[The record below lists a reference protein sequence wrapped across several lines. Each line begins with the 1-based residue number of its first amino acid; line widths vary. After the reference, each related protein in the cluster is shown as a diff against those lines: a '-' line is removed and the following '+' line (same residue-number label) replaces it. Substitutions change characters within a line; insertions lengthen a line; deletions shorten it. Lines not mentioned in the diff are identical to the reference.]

1 MSRIIKFYSLYQNGG
16 FPGWD
21 CKESACN
28 AGDLGS
34 VPRSRRSP
42 GEGLYYPLQYSWASL
57 VALLVKN
64 LPAMWETWVQSLGS
78 IPVLGR
84 SPGEGKGYPL
94 LSLLAWRILWIV
106 TRATNPPQSWKFKY
120 NFIVGRPYPWFWI
133 PQFNQAWIV
142 SSCASYLS
150 EKKSTYQWVRIVQTC
165 VVQRST
171 VIRYEEVVYYYYFI
185 LCCFDH

>member
-1 MSRIIKFYSLYQNGG
+1 MVCIYKDMLMKIRKNNLLTITVL
-16 FPGWD
+16 P
-21 CKESACN
+21 SATGHHMAVFGVYTYFLFLMIPCGSD
-28 AGDLGS
+28 AGD
-34 VPRSRRSP
+34 
-42 GEGLYYPLQYSWASL
+42 
-57 VALLVKN
+57 
-64 LPAMWETWVQSLGS
+64 LGS